1 MEVSRTFDVSAP
13 REVVRTYLADF
24 SNTVEWDPPTVKC
37 VRRDAG
43 EPRVGS
49 TWDNTTKMGRSTTE
63 LVYELTELT
72 DTGLVF
78 RGENGS
84 VVAEDHIT
92 FVETGPG
99 RTRITFRR
107 RIAAGAPHH
116 RHADHGGQAAAPP
129 QPPGDLPPAPATAP
143 SRFATPRPSSLCY
156 KHGQGDV
163 CVCSWGK

>member
-1 MEVSRTFDVSAP
+1 MSAP

-99 RTRITFRR
+99 RTRITYHATLSFKGFRKLADP
-107 RIAAGAPHH
+107 IAKLGFTRLA
-116 RHADHGGQAAAPP
+116 
-129 QPPGDLPPAPATAP
+129 
-143 SRFATPRPSSLCY
+143 
-156 KHGQGDV
+156 KDV
-163 CVCSWGK
+163 VANITREVEKRA